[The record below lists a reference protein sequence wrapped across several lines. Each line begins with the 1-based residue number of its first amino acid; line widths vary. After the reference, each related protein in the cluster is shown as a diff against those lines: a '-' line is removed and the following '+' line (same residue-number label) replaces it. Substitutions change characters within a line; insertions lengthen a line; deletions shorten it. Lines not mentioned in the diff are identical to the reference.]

1 MPSSNRPTGAVV
13 ADPDHLRRMVGPD
26 PHRPGLAR
34 GRLLAESVPVWAIIG
49 YIGAIAGSTEPT
61 AITDKVIAETAEAYD
76 VPYEAVQAALL
87 YYEEHRCAID
97 SLLEANAAALA

>member
-1 MPSSNRPTGAVV
+1 MQSSNRPTGAVV
-13 ADPDHLRRMVGPD
+13 ADPDHLRRMVGRD

-61 AITDKVIAETAEAYD
+61 AITDDVIADAAAAYD
-76 VPYEAVQAALL
+76 VSHEAVQAALL

-97 SLLEANAAALA
+97 ALLEANAAAFA